1 MLHVA
6 LGEDE
11 TTRGAVRE
19 RGKGEGTMPFLV
31 RFLVTH
37 AVVGIS
43 LAVALVGAMV
53 AFNVAGL
60 GKLASTE
67 DGMLG
72 LVLLTF
78 GLGVTFGSVQMGF
91 AVMLMS
97 DGKEPP
103 RGRRVLSRL
112 VPRTVKVTAHR

>member
-1 MLHVA
+1 
-6 LGEDE
+6 
-11 TTRGAVRE
+11 
-19 RGKGEGTMPFLV
+19 MPFLV

-37 AVVGIS
+37 AAIGVS
-43 LAVALVGAMV
+43 LAAVLVGAMV
-53 AFNVAGL
+53 AFDVAGL
-60 GKLASTE
+60 GGLLTGSE
-67 DGMLG
+67 DGVLA

-97 DGKEPP
+97 ENDEPP

-112 VPRTVKVTAHR
+112 VPRPVKVTAGR

>member
-1 MLHVA
+1 
-6 LGEDE
+6 
-11 TTRGAVRE
+11 
-19 RGKGEGTMPFLV
+19 MPFLV

-53 AFNVAGL
+53 GFDVAGL
-60 GKLASTE
+60 GKLAHTE

-97 DGKEPP
+97 DGEEPP
-103 RGRRVLSRL
+103 RGRRVLTRL
-112 VPRTVKVTAHR
+112 IPRAVKVSSHR